1 MPLTAPP
8 RGGAPSQASRLGRRA
23 SSSFVRLWCGF
34 DSLWCG
40 FTWGAVVWQRPRPL
54 VPRPQTMQTREGAF
68 SERNQTAGRC
78 VAGAPRAGP
87 NGDV

>member
-40 FTWGAVVWQRPRPL
+40 FTWGRGRL
-54 VPRPQTMQTREGAF
+54 
-68 SERNQTAGRC
+68 TA
-78 VAGAPRAGP
+78 AAPASPPATNHAHKG
-87 NGDV
+87 GGLL